1 MVVLLYSYF
10 LADSQLQ
17 TPHGRF
23 NLGETME
30 NWKTCLNSKHWDE
43 WWGKDVDASFLVIH
57 THEAAQK
64 HLVIILSEGRG
75 VDWKIFPKEPTL

>member
-10 LADSQLQ
+10 LADRPAPNSTWKIQF
-17 TPHGRF
+17 R
-23 NLGETME
+23 ETME

-57 THEAAQK
+57 THEAAQN

-75 VDWKIFPKEPTL
+75 VDRKTSPKEPTL